1 MRRLFRIKYQ
11 TPWQSKVICRSGTMP
26 LNLIV
31 AATSPDSGEE
41 AVVEACGAFGL
52 LMKSLIIKARFN

>member
-1 MRRLFRIKYQ
+1 MLECAGYLGFQ

-31 AATSPDSGEE
+31 AATSPDSDDGKTEE
-41 AVVEACGAFGL
+41 ALWAGML
-52 LMKSLIIKARFN
+52 LLAEE

>member
-1 MRRLFRIKYQ
+1 MLECAGYLGFQ

-31 AATSPDSGEE
+31 AATSPDSDDGKTEALWAGMLLLAEE
-41 AVVEACGAFGL
+41 
-52 LMKSLIIKARFN
+52 